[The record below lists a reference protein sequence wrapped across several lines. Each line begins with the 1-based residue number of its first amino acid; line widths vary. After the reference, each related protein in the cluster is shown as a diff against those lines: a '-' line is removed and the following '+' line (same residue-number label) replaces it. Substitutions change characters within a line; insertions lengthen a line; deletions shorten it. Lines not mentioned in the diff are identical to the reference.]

1 MKRLKNL
8 GAAVALT
15 LAFGVPAFADCSY
28 DPGILSTPP
37 CAAAHQV
44 APDDSG
50 ASGETNAP
58 AATNAGA
65 EVSITDVAINL
76 VQSVLLLF

>member
-1 MKRLKNL
+1 MKSLKNL
-8 GAAVALT
+8 GAAVVLT
-15 LAFGVPAFADCSY
+15 LAFGVTAFADCSH

-37 CAAAHQV
+37 CVAADQV
-44 APDDSG
+44 APDDSV
-50 ASGETNAP
+50 ALGETNAP

-76 VQSVLLLF
+76 VQSVLSLF

>member
-37 CAAAHQV
+37 CVAAHQA
-44 APDDSG
+44 APDDSAALG
-50 ASGETNAP
+50 KINAP
-58 AATNAGA
+58 ANTNAGA

-76 VQSVLLLF
+76 VQSVLSLF